1 MKPFSTPDLSR
12 MNARE
17 LAAFQADVLKG
28 VAVAREATRK
38 GLALDQEVTRVRT
51 QRRVFRQNL

>member
-1 MKPFSTPDLSR
+1 MKPFSTPDLKR

-28 VAVAREATRK
+28 VSTARERQRQ
-38 GLALDQEVTRVRT
+38 GEVLLDEVRRARNTKRVRM
-51 QRRVFRQNL
+51 NL

>member
-1 MKPFSTPDLSR
+1 MKPFSTPDLRR
-12 MNARE
+12 MSGPE

-38 GLALDQEVTRVRT
+38 GLALDQEITRARTQKRVRMK
-51 QRRVFRQNL
+51 L